1 MSYKFDE
8 SQPIY
13 LQLIEIFKTNIAN
26 GTWKA
31 GEKIDSVR
39 NLALDFAVNPN
50 TVQRALVELEN
61 SGLAYSKRTTGRFVT
76 QNQKGIKN
84 LKHEMAENKTRDFV
98 TQMQSIDIENNEIL
112 ELVQRCLD
120 SEEKTRQKKNHE
132 V

>member
-61 SGLAYSKRTTGRFVT
+61 IGLAYSQRTSGRFIT
-76 QNQKGIKN
+76 QNQELTRN

-98 TQMQSIDIENNEIL
+98 KQMQAIDIEQKAIL
-112 ELVQRCLD
+112 DLVQRCL
-120 SEEKTRQKKNHE
+120 SLEE
-132 V
+132 

>member
-1 MSYKFDE
+1 MTYKFDE

-50 TVQRALVELEN
+50 TVQRALVELE
-61 SGLAYSKRTTGRFVT
+61 STGLVYSQRTTGRFIT
-76 QNQKGIKN
+76 QNQELIKN
-84 LKHEMAENKTRDFV
+84 LKHEMAENKTHDFV
-98 TQMQSIDIENNEIL
+98 LQMLAIDIEQKEIL
-112 ELVQRCLD
+112 DLVRRCLN
-120 SEEKTRQKKNHE
+120 SEEK
-132 V
+132 

>member
-1 MSYKFDE
+1 MTYKFDE

-61 SGLAYSKRTTGRFVT
+61 TGLVYSQRTTGRFIT
-76 QNQKGIKN
+76 QNQELIKN
-84 LKHEMAENKTRDFV
+84 LKHEMAENKTHDFV
-98 TQMQSIDIENNEIL
+98 LQMLAIDIEQKEIL
-112 ELVQRCLD
+112 DLVRRCLN
-120 SEEKTRQKKNHE
+120 SEEK
-132 V
+132 

>member
-61 SGLAYSKRTTGRFVT
+61 IGLAYSQRTSGRFIT
-76 QNQKGIKN
+76 QNQELIRN

-98 TQMQSIDIENNEIL
+98 KQMQAIDIEQKAIL
-112 ELVQRCLD
+112 DLVQRCL
-120 SEEKTRQKKNHE
+120 SLEE
-132 V
+132 

>member
-13 LQLIEIFKTNIAN
+13 LQLIEIFKTYIAN
-26 GTWKA
+26 GAWKA
-31 GEKIDSVR
+31 GEKIESVR

-61 SGLAYSKRTTGRFVT
+61 IGLAYSQRTTGRFIT
-76 QNQKGIKN
+76 QNQEKINN

-98 TQMQSIDIENNEIL
+98 IQMQAIDIEQREIL
-112 ELVQRCLD
+112 DLVQRCLD
-120 SEEKTRQKKNHE
+120 SEEITNQQENH
-132 V
+132 

>member
-26 GTWKA
+26 GTWKS

-39 NLALDFAVNPN
+39 NLALSFAVNPN
-50 TVQRALVELEN
+50 TVQRALAELEN
-61 SGLAYSKRTTGRFVT
+61 IGLAYSQRTAGRFIT
-76 QNQKGIKN
+76 QNQELIDN
-84 LKHEMAENKTRDFV
+84 LKQEMAESKTQDFV
-98 TQMQSIDIENNEIL
+98 LQMQAIDIDQKQIL
-112 ELVQRCLD
+112 DLVKRCLN
-120 SEEKTRQKKNHE
+120 SEENK

>member
-26 GTWKA
+26 GTWQA

-39 NLALDFAVNPN
+39 NLALSFAVNPN

-61 SGLAYSKRTTGRFVT
+61 IGLAYSQRTTGRFVT
-76 QNQKGIKN
+76 QNQVLITN
-84 LKHEMAENKTRDFV
+84 LKHEMAEHKTRDFV
-98 TQMQSIDIENNEIL
+98 SQMQAIDIEQKEIL
-112 ELVQRCLD
+112 DLVQRCLN
-120 SEEKTRQKKNHE
+120 SEDN
-132 V
+132 